1 MRSEVALS
9 AALDLGKS
17 QLAASVA
24 TLRGKGIEPSL
35 EVASYELA
43 NTERELGLSDKFD
56 ALSSYWG
63 GFLSARV
70 LAYLGGFPTDG
81 LGSAAS

>member
-1 MRSEVALS
+1 VALS

-24 TLRGKGIEPSL
+24 GLREKGIEPTL
-35 EVASYELA
+35 EVAAYELA
-43 NTERELGLSDKFD
+43 NTERELGLDDKFN

-63 GFLSARV
+63 GFLSSRV
-70 LAYLGGFPTDG
+70 LSYLGGFPTEG
-81 LGSAAS
+81 LSSSAT